1 MTGTMGRVIVYIV
14 IFQIV
19 SFPVWSHPC
28 TESRTTIEVPLETT
42 VDCKDVQLSTIP
54 VFPEETTHLL
64 LKSKNIKVIEPN
76 VFAHLRNLRSL
87 DLWNND
93 IRHLFNASFHGL
105 SNLRTLNLNRNS
117 LSFIETGV
125 FDELF
130 SLETLLISGRAQNYS
145 ILPTL
150 PVTVLTNLRV
160 LSLALNG
167 DAAFPM
173 DYGQLSALE
182 IIDSFHGNIDNI
194 DIAMMDK
201 IRSWNI
207 SSLAFR
213 RQGLTSIESGAFSNF
228 SNLRSLNLCC
238 NRGLG
243 FKDAIAA
250 VVQTQNSNID
260 TLVLDNTHKIGTYN
274 ILNLTNFCTPFG
286 SQIRRLSV
294 RDNGIFQINMTNI
307 HCLAELREFDI
318 SYNPL
323 TSYSPT
329 MKTNAVLPYVINNLP
344 HICSLSVSVNN
355 NLARNCDNENGPGYY
370 DVESFFSIYAK
381 CLDQVKIDGQRLTPK
396 PHWPSSTHELFPQRT
411 DNDKVKH
418 LYIPPSI
425 QIFHVVHLKH
435 PTNPTVEEHLI
446 FNPDNNIRHINMSYT
461 STALFLS
468 GSVIGLNQLET
479 LDASHCDLIRIKL
492 QFGHFPN
499 LKNLNISRNRF
510 DTVPVK
516 LCNSSPKLEDFDMS
530 HNQLRKIYPFTFKS
544 CERLKHIKLGG
555 NSLRELYLQL
565 SSLTKLETLSLND
578 NKLMTLSRQFTAEID
593 NLFRVKTF
601 TLDIRNNNFVCSCD
615 TLPFIRWIQTT
626 EVHLVAKNELVCVVG
641 KRRMQIVDVSL
652 AELTD
657 ECSSILH
664 IIIIGIV
671 VVVFALFAIVA
682 VLVWNKWYIK
692 YRIIL
697 CSLSV
702 RRNQRTESSEHYD
715 ATVLYF
721 AYPTKEEDYA
731 ANKEITRWVVSRL
744 LPVAEQEEGLRLFI
758 DDRDGIAIPKA
769 DLFISSFENSD
780 KLIVCITPELLADE
794 FCMNNIQLALASKK
808 PLCQFMFINFC
819 GDNYPIPSRQLRHL
833 MRPKSGATYL
843 EWNENEADHSD
854 FWRRLRGA
862 LNRGSAGNGCNRFL
876 GLLADAS
883 ASEMEQMNPQ

>member
-1 MTGTMGRVIVYIV
+1 MYSPAMRG
-14 IFQIV
+14 
-19 SFPVWSHPC
+19 
-28 TESRTTIEVPLETT
+28 L
-42 VDCKDVQLSTIP
+42 
-54 VFPEETTHLL
+54 
-64 LKSKNIKVIEPN
+64 
-76 VFAHLRNLRSL
+76 
-87 DLWNND
+87 
-93 IRHLFNASFHGL
+93 NA
-105 SNLRTLNLNRNS
+105 
-117 LSFIETGV
+117 
-125 FDELF
+125 
-130 SLETLLISGRAQNYS
+130 
-145 ILPTL
+145 
-150 PVTVLTNLRV
+150 
-160 LSLALNG
+160 
-167 DAAFPM
+167 
-173 DYGQLSALE
+173 
-182 IIDSFHGNIDNI
+182 
-194 DIAMMDK
+194 
-201 IRSWNI
+201 I
-207 SSLAFR
+207 SSY
-213 RQGLTSIESGAFSNF
+213 IM
-228 SNLRSLNLCC
+228 
-238 NRGLG
+238 
-243 FKDAIAA
+243 
-250 VVQTQNSNID
+250 NS
-260 TLVLDNTHKIGTYN
+260 
-274 ILNLTNFCTPFG
+274 
-286 SQIRRLSV
+286 
-294 RDNGIFQINMTNI
+294 M
-307 HCLAELREFDI
+307 
-318 SYNPL
+318 
-323 TSYSPT
+323 
-329 MKTNAVLPYVINNLP
+329 P
-344 HICSLSVSVNN
+344 HICSISMSSIKTW
-355 NLARNCDNENGPGYY
+355 AKCDFQGHSPEYY
-370 DVESFFSIYAK
+370 DVESFFFIYAK
-381 CLDQVKIDGQRLTPK
+381 CLDQVNINGQRSAPK
-396 PHWPSSTHELFPQRT
+396 PHRPSSTHELLPQRT

-418 LYIPPSI
+418 VYIPPSI
-425 QIFHVVHLKH
+425 QIIRRVHVKLPNKR
-435 PTNPTVEEHLI
+435 TVEGHLI

-461 STALFLS
+461 STPLFLS

-479 LDASHCDLIRIKL
+479 LDASHCDVIRIKL

-499 LKNLNISRNRF
+499 LKNLNISRNQF
-510 DTVPVK
+510 DTVPGK

-530 HNQLRKIYPFTFKS
+530 HTQLRKIDPFTFTS

-565 SSLTKLETLSLND
+565 SRLTNLETLSLND
-578 NKLMTLSRQFTAEID
+578 NKLVTLSKQFTAEID

-641 KRRMQIVDVSL
+641 KRRMQTVDVSL
-652 AELTD
+652 ADLTE

-671 VVVFALFAIVA
+671 VVVFALFAIVV

-721 AYPTKEEDYA
+721 AYPTKEEDSA

-744 LPVAEQEEGLRLFI
+744 LPVVEQEEGLRLFI

-876 GLLADAS
+876 GLLPEAS
-883 ASEMEQMNPQ
+883 LSEMEQINPQ